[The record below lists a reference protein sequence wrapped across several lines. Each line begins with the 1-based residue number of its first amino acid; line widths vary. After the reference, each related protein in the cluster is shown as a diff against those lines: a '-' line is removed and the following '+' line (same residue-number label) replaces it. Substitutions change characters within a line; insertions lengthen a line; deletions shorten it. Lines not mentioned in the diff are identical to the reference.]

1 MSSAAVLLPAQPAS
15 RADPRAVARWLL
27 VVAAMVFAMVV
38 VGGITR
44 LTESGLSMVRWEPI
58 RGIVP
63 PLDPADWAAEFAAY
77 RASPEGST
85 VNRNISLAEF
95 KTIYFWEYVHRVL
108 GRLIGLVFALPLAW
122 FAARR
127 VIPAGYGPRLILLFA
142 LGGLQGAIG
151 WWMVASGLV
160 DRPEVSHLRLSV
172 HLLTALLILALAAW
186 TALDLFAQARDPDA
200 PRARLGGAATAVLA
214 LLSLQILFGAWV
226 AGLDAGHAFNT
237 WPLMG
242 DRLYPDG
249 APVLEPALRNLR
261 DNPITVQFVHRW
273 LAIAVAAAVL
283 AYAVRLA
290 RHGLRREAALAGGL
304 TLLQVAGGIAT
315 LLSGVQLHLAVA
327 HQANA
332 ALVLLVLVW
341 AAHRDAERAGYPATS
356 RETHRFA

>member
-1 MSSAAVLLPAQPAS
+1 MATTALPFPAQTAS
-15 RADPRAVARWLL
+15 RTAPRAVARWLV

-63 PLDPADWAAEFAAY
+63 PLNAADWAAEFAAY
-77 RASPEGST
+77 RASPEGAT
-85 VNRNISLAEF
+85 VNRNIDLAEF
-95 KTIYFWEYVHRVL
+95 KAIYFWEYAHRLL

-122 FAARR
+122 FALRR
-127 VIPAGYGPRLILLFA
+127 MIPAGYGARLAILFA

-200 PRARLGGAATAVLA
+200 PRARLSGPAAAVLG
-214 LLSLQILFGAWV
+214 LLSLQILFGAWI

-242 DRLYPDG
+242 DRLYPEG
-249 APVLEPALRNLR
+249 APVLDPLLRNLR
-261 DNPITVQFVHRW
+261 DNPLTVQFVHRW
-273 LAIAVAAAVL
+273 LGIAVAAAVL
-283 AYAVRLA
+283 AYAWRASRMGAA
-290 RHGLRREAALAGGL
+290 RPAWITGGL
-304 TLLQVAGGIAT
+304 VLAQVAGGIAT

-332 ALVLLVLVW
+332 ALVLLALVW
-341 AAHRDAERAGYPATS
+341 TAHRSAGYSATS
-356 RETHRFA
+356 RQSRAFA